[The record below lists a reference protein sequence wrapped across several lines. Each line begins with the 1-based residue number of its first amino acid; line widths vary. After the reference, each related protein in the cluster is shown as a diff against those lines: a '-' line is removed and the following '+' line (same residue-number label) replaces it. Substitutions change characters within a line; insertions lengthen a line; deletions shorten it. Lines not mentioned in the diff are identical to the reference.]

1 MGVCSPPA
9 SPLGRWGNKACKGDL
24 QIVVIIAAAAL
35 LAAVCLAVKPA
46 GKPDGGE
53 RFLGIALDRI
63 GKCQA
68 MCDFARC
75 LADTPGAATCLTSSA
90 PPPACK

>member
-53 RFLGIALDRI
+53 RLRT
-63 GKCQA
+63 K
-68 MCDFARC
+68 
-75 LADTPGAATCLTSSA
+75 LAVLSTISGYCAGPHR
-90 PPPACK
+90 